1 MKIKKSLFAAIL
13 AMSANALQA
22 VEITAPSVTI
32 QGGSKANAVWRAPL
46 NRNYKVWVFVPGSA
60 TAVNAL
66 YRVYPKGKDPY
77 STTCVTLD
85 AYYPCIETSVNQ
97 ALNKNKWVQLIVNNY
112 SNTTWDF
119 IGGRGYVTVASNKL
133 SATENLGVAG
143 VRFEEVS
150 PYFFYWSR
158 ALASISAL
166 KLAIGECLNDTSGNY
181 ALCDSTST
189 SELGKYGLGTL
200 PVVENAVVTLV
211 ANTAAIQIAG
221 NAALAGCTF
230 QFQATVDSAAGTIR
244 WQPKATAAVA
254 PSSSVAECAQY
265 VKNATY

>member
-1 MKIKKSLFAAIL
+1 MKIKQSIFAIIL
-13 AMSANALQA
+13 AMSVNAVQA
-22 VEITAPSVTI
+22 VPITAPNVTI

-97 ALNKNKWVQLIVNNY
+97 ALNKNKWVQLAG
-112 SNTTWDF
+112 SGAATWDF
-119 IGGRGYVTVASNKL
+119 IGGKGYVTVASSKL
-133 SATENLGVAG
+133 STTENLGVAG

-150 PYFFYWSR
+150 PYVFNWSA
-158 ALASISAL
+158 ALANISAL
-166 KLAIGECLNDTSGNY
+166 KLAISECLNDTSASY
-181 ALCDSTST
+181 ALCDSTSL
-189 SELGKYGLGTL
+189 SELGKYGIPTL
-200 PVVENAVVTLV
+200 PTAENAVITLV
-211 ANTAAIQIAG
+211 ANTAAIQLAG

-230 QFQATVDSAAGTIR
+230 QFQATVDSAAGVIR

-265 VKNATY
+265 VKGATY